1 MGFRLSIYQT
11 QISSIKKP
19 KIKKIDT
26 RITTT
31 PIICSSPSTT
41 QHPHHHLQKSSPTPP
56 PHYHQPT
63 INQTLTTS
71 HPNPTF
77 SRRRDRRLGDRR
89 LRQQKKIAGKHHH
102 SGGQET
108 KPSRSMSR
116 THRLPV
122 TRCHDL
128 RRLMASS
135 SRGGGVV
142 VPVEKIEAAAA
153 VDDEPSMEPFGESSL
168 GFMGIFLSLFRS
180 GAGFVVWNQFT
191 MNAEE
196 VTRLCEALL
205 LKEKEGPLMSL
216 RENMKNDGERRLG
229 LRLTEIGLSDR
240 NVVSNKEENRSSENK
255 SGYTGL
261 DKIGPKA
268 GKWKQWAWDRFKTVV
283 GLGTETQL
291 GKRSALDSEINVQQD
306 LKFVKGNVASSLLA
320 DDILIDGLL
329 NSVDL
334 LADGILSGSCLA
346 KPAARTTGFS

>member
-19 KIKKIDT
+19 EIKKIDT

-153 VDDEPSMEPFGESSL
+153 VDDEPSMRELLQPVGIIIQKRFDVVLRLGGERFFLYGGGGGGRFGADVVPLFPGEKDGAKSGWRMVL
-168 GFMGIFLSLFRS
+168 GSRMSGDGRRKSGGGVGGSGGLGRVGFDFYLVLVGGSGGDVLAMMRELVMVVMMKDCRS
-180 GAGFVVWNQFT
+180 GG
-191 MNAEE
+191 EDKGLE
-196 VTRLCEALL
+196 V
-205 LKEKEGPLMSL
+205 
-216 RENMKNDGERRLG
+216 DWWLG
-229 LRLTEIGLSDR
+229 
-240 NVVSNKEENRSSENK
+240 
-255 SGYTGL
+255 
-261 DKIGPKA
+261 
-268 GKWKQWAWDRFKTVV
+268 W
-283 GLGTETQL
+283 
-291 GKRSALDSEINVQQD
+291 
-306 LKFVKGNVASSLLA
+306 
-320 DDILIDGLL
+320 
-329 NSVDL
+329 
-334 LADGILSGSCLA
+334 
-346 KPAARTTGFS
+346 